1 MDTSEASA
9 QWWYISEG
17 AKTGPVSDQ
26 ELRGLA
32 CRGELGP
39 RALVYKQGTEKLTYA
54 GRLQTL
60 SSFFSA
66 YEREQALEPP
76 EPTTASIGRTPE
88 AMARSRAVVEAAVV
102 EALVER
108 QTLQYEERETLKQ
121 SLTNDRGMSNALAEM
136 FLDRQDWPRPPG
148 WHSVFFY
155 PDSNQP
161 RWQYVAIA
169 ACLAIGVWI
178 IF

>member
-9 QWWYISEG
+9 QWRYISEG

-32 CRGELGP
+32 SRGELGP

-76 EPTTASIGRTPE
+76 EPTTTSIGRTPE
-88 AMARSRAVVEAAVV
+88 ARAVVEAAVV

-121 SLTNDRGMSNALAEM
+121 SLTNDRGMSNALAET
-136 FLDRQDWPRPPG
+136 FLDRQGWPRPPE